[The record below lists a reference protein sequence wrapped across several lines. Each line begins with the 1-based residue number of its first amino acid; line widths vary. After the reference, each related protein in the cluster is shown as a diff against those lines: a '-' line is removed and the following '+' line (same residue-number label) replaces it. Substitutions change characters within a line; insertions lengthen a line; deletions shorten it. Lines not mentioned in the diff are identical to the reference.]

1 MSSFVSQRPPRDRL
15 PLLYLIDSIT
25 KNLAGPFIRLFVP
38 RLHRLVLET
47 FDSCPPGSDVSK
59 AVVRMVDSWLQVDVF
74 PMDFVNDLRA
84 KLREPLPSP
93 STMPPVHP
101 RPVVPPAAVPP
112 PKRLRPMEPN
122 WPALEADVRQF
133 PQLTP
138 LYRRLQA
145 VWNARGDI
153 TPDLHRLSDAIGQL
167 RMQAMPGPPPVA
179 HHHHHLAGASLE
191 PPLHDRDVSLDYLI
205 VDTIDKLAGIV
216 APQQPETRAPPAAVP
231 VFTTD
236 SLRVRDQSVVDALY
250 SAIPLQC
257 AYCGLRIRAKA
268 DMATHLDWHF
278 ATNKEATKRGKTTSS
293 QLWFMSLAEWVACS
307 GADEREAPASYFD
320 DLQRAKEASEQS
332 EPEPVCTASSYVT
345 HPQADM
351 PPARCLPSKPTITG
365 QPVPSVATS
374 LRRCSTTLR
383 RPGCSSMPSRSC
395 VSSRAMTQKTQTRP
409 RTSCISRVAMKAPRQ
424 RLHSKL
430 SAFPTRNSMARA
442 TAVLESLGEQGHVR
456 QYGCWREGVERA
468 GSIRGGRRWLAEAH
482 RLDRGPASGGT
493 AQ

>member
-1 MSSFVSQRPPRDRL
+1 MRPGRPAQQRPPVPRRVVEREYLARYAHDLVALRAPSRPQIASLTMLAGDEPDLAPQVTSLIAEEILRRPPRDRL

-332 EPEPVCTASSYVT
+332 EPEPVSTVEADDNRSTCAICGDKFEKMFDDAKETWVFLDAVEVVRVVKGDDAEDANASKDIV
-345 HPQADM
+345 H
-351 PPARCLPSKPTITG
+351 K
-365 QPVPSVATS
+365 
-374 LRRCSTTLR
+374 
-383 RPGCSSMPSRSC
+383 SC
-395 VSSRAMTQKTQTRP
+395 RD
-409 RTSCISRVAMKAPRQ
+409 
-424 RLHSKL
+424 
-430 SAFPTRNSMARA
+430 
-442 TAVLESLGEQGHVR
+442 ES
-456 QYGCWREGVERA
+456 
-468 GSIRGGRRWLAEAH
+468 
-482 RLDRGPASGGT
+482 PAS
-493 AQ
+493 APS